1 MKFLRAIHA
10 ATQRLLDVIQRVISS
25 PFWAFGTIFIT
36 LSWMGYERFISRH
49 PAEGGFNGWAYTVV
63 VYTLI
68 TVWLDNFIKVQQS
81 QMNKMQQH
89 QMDRMEFILRYLRQQ
104 SENMNAML
112 EENGKRDVVIH
123 NLVTVSNS
131 LAQQLYESLNQKEV
145 K

>member
-1 MKFLRAIHA
+1 
-10 ATQRLLDVIQRVISS
+10 
-25 PFWAFGTIFIT
+25 
-36 LSWMGYERFISRH
+36 MGYERFISRH

>member
-1 MKFLRAIHA
+1 
-10 ATQRLLDVIQRVISS
+10 
-25 PFWAFGTIFIT
+25 
-36 LSWMGYERFISRH
+36 
-49 PAEGGFNGWAYTVV
+49 
-63 VYTLI
+63 
-68 TVWLDNFIKVQQS
+68 
-81 QMNKMQQH
+81 MQQH